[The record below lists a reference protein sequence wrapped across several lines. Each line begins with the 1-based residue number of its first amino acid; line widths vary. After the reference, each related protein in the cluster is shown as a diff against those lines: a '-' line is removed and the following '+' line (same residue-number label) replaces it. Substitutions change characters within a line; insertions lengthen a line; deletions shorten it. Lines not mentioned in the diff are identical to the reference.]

1 MSARMVAEHAKWP
14 AKSDPI
20 FMIAAKA
27 AEAKEKFGADKVINS
42 TLGALIEDDGSLVA
56 FDSVYETLKSLD
68 NALIAGYAPI
78 EGTKDFL
85 EAAEK
90 NCFGENRPKAYI
102 RSVATPGGTGAVKHA
117 VWNYTN
123 PGDKVLTSD
132 WYWSP
137 YNTITEEIGRGIE
150 TFELF
155 DRSGS
160 YNIDDLKAKA
170 KKLLASQKRLV
181 IILNTPAHNP
191 TGYSISDEEWD
202 KILEFFKN
210 EAEDKSKKI
219 TILVDAAYI
228 EFAGEG
234 EERKKF
240 FSKFSGLPENIF
252 TIVGFSASKG
262 FTMYGLR
269 SGAAIGI
276 SSEEKV
282 VEEFFYACL
291 HSGRANWSNGTRG
304 AMETISKISKDTE
317 LKNRY
322 ETEKNK
328 YKKLLRER
336 ADAFVKEAEKV
347 DLELLPYRDGFFISI
362 PCGDPEKASQ
372 KLMEK
377 NIFVVPLKKG
387 LRFAVCAVSEEKC
400 KTAPKEIKEVIK

>member
-1 MSARMVAEHAKWP
+1 MLTSMVAEHAKWP

-27 AEAKEKFGADKVINS
+27 EEAKKKFGADKVINS

-56 FDSVYETLKSLD
+56 FNSVYNTFKELD
-68 NALIAGYAPI
+68 NASIAAYAPI
-78 EGTKDFL
+78 EGTKGFL
-85 EAAEK
+85 DAVEK
-90 NCFGENRPKAYI
+90 NCFGNNRPSAHIKT
-102 RSVATPGGTGAVKHA
+102 VATPGGTGAVKHA

-137 YNTITEEIGRGIE
+137 YNTIAEEIGRSVE
-150 TFELF
+150 TFKTF
-155 DRSGS
+155 DEEGN
-160 YNIDDLKAKA
+160 YNLKNLKQKAEDL
-170 KKLLASQKRLV
+170 LNSQKRLV
-181 IILNTPAHNP
+181 LILNTPAHNP

-202 KILEFFKN
+202 EILGFFKK
-210 EAEDKSKKI
+210 ESEDKDNKI

-228 EFAGEG
+228 EFAGEE

-252 TIVGFSASKG
+252 VIVGFSASKG

-276 SSEEKV
+276 SSKKEV

-304 AMETISKISKDTE
+304 AMETIAKITNNEE
-317 LKNRY
+317 LKGTY
-322 ETEKNK
+322 EKEKNN
-328 YKKLLRER
+328 YKKLLRKR
-336 ADAFVKEAEKV
+336 ADAFVSEAEKV
-347 DLELLPYRDGFFISI
+347 GLELLPYRDGFFISI
-362 PCGDPEKASQ
+362 PCSDPQRASE

-387 LRFAVCAVSEEKC
+387 LRFAVCAVSEDKC
-400 KTAPKEIKEVIK
+400 KIAPKEIKEVLK